1 MTGQSQYLLV
11 LAACLLVTLPLE
23 FLGARVYRNP
33 SRLARAVLP
42 VAAVFLGWDAIAI
55 GARVWTFNPRYVTGI
70 RPLFGVPLEEV
81 VFFLVVP
88 VCALLVHGCVEV
100 LLRRV
105 RRGRRPS
112 AGRSR

>member
-1 MTGQSQYLLV
+1 MRADGAVTREV
-11 LAACLLVTLPLE
+11 ARAALE
-23 FLGARVYRNP
+23 VYDVDE
-33 SRLARAVLP
+33 SGLDRLARAVLP